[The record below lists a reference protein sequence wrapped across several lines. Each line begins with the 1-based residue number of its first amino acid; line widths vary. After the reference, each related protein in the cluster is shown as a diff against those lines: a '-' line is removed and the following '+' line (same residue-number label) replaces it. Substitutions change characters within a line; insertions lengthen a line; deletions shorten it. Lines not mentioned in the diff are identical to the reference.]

1 MILVARSAKSRHG
14 KTDLLACPRT
24 RRRVTVLMSALM
36 LVCAVA
42 GAAVALTL
50 ANPRDRA
57 LAQISELHAQV
68 ARQKSQLSDLRA
80 GAQRDMDAMAVKL
93 GELQAQS
100 IRLDALGERLA
111 EAGKLD
117 PREFDFQHAP
127 AVGGPEQN
135 VSPASLPPNLVTGLD
150 ALRNRFDHQQTQLG
164 VLADLLM
171 NRQVDA
177 RVKPTGMPV
186 LDGYIASYFGV
197 RADPFN
203 GRRDFHPGLDIDVPL
218 GSPVHA
224 VADGVVTY
232 AGVRPGYG
240 KVVEIDHGNGYMT
253 RYAHNS
259 KLLAQVG
266 ERVHAGDIIS
276 DVGST
281 GRSTGPHV
289 HFEVWYQGHVV
300 NPLAFVRSTRNPINK
315 G

>member
-1 MILVARSAKSRHG
+1 MILVARSAKSRRSNS
-14 KTDLLACPRT
+14 DLLVSPRT
-24 RRRVTVLMSALM
+24 RRRVTMVMGTLM
-36 LVCAVA
+36 LVCAALGAVA
-42 GAAVALTL
+42 ALTL

-57 LAQISELHAQV
+57 LARITELHAQV
-68 ARQKSQLSDLRA
+68 ARQKIQLADVRA

-117 PREFDFQHAP
+117 PQEFDFQHAP
-127 AVGGPEQN
+127 ALGGAEQN
-135 VSPASLPPNLVTGLD
+135 GAPTSLPPSLTASLD
-150 ALRNRFDHQQTQLG
+150 ALRTRFDHQQTQLG
-164 VLADLLM
+164 VLAELLM

-197 RADPFN
+197 RPDPFN
-203 GRRDFHPGLDIDVPL
+203 GHRDFHPGLDIDVPL
-218 GSPVHA
+218 GTPVHA

-232 AGVRPGYG
+232 AGIRTGYG

-259 KLLAQVG
+259 KLLAHVG
-266 ERVHAGDIIS
+266 QRVHAGDVIS

>member
-68 ARQKSQLSDLRA
+68 ARQKNQLSDLRA

-117 PREFDFQHAP
+117 PQEFDFQHAP

-135 VSPASLPPNLVTGLD
+135 VSPASLPPNLVAG
-150 ALRNRFDHQQTQLG
+150 
-164 VLADLLM
+164 
-171 NRQVDA
+171 
-177 RVKPTGMPV
+177 
-186 LDGYIASYFGV
+186 
-197 RADPFN
+197 
-203 GRRDFHPGLDIDVPL
+203 VPL
-218 GSPVHA
+218 CDA
-224 VADGVVTY
+224 T
-232 AGVRPGYG
+232 AG
-240 KVVEIDHGNGYMT
+240 
-253 RYAHNS
+253 
-259 KLLAQVG
+259 
-266 ERVHAGDIIS
+266 
-276 DVGST
+276 
-281 GRSTGPHV
+281 
-289 HFEVWYQGHVV
+289 
-300 NPLAFVRSTRNPINK
+300 
-315 G
+315 